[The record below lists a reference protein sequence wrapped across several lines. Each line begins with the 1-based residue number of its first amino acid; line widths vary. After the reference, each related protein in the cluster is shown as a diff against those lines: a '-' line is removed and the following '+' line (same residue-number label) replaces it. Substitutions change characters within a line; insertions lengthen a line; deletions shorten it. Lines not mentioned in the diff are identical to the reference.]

1 MIIHFD
7 DTELEVLVDDNS
19 YRRRAVKEKDKLVL
33 YHSRTMWKFPWVGAW
48 VEYEGQVYS
57 LFKASNFTKNST
69 RNFSYTLT
77 LESGWAGAE
86 KYKVKNPVDGR
97 LKFPYTAK
105 PHEFIQLIVDN
116 MNMRES
122 GWVVGE
128 CIDAVEQVISFN
140 HAYCSDALNQIAARS
155 NISRAILWHFPMVKE
170 MGLRRK
176 YPGRTKAIR
185 AISRFCTFKAERI
198 TLFLA
203 SMVIL
208 SFFYPKAKHSCMK
221 G

>member
-33 YHSRTMWKFPWVGAW
+33 YYSLTHHVEIPVGAW

-122 GWVVGE
+122 GWEVGE

-140 HAYCSDALNQIAARS
+140 HVYCSDALNQIADAFDTEWEVEGKT
-155 NISRAILWHFPMVKE
+155 IH
-170 MGLRRK
+170 LRK
-176 YPGRTKAIR
+176 VDLNSA
-185 AISRFCTFKAERI
+185 
-198 TLFLA
+198 TL
-203 SMVIL
+203 
-208 SFFYPKAKHSCMK
+208 
-221 G
+221 